1 VLARLLLLIG
11 LSLSVFFEATPAS
24 AARPA
29 PADPAKS
36 DAAAADP
43 REEEKVAP
51 DSPRAAVV
59 EFERLV
65 RAGDYAGAARYL
77 DLTGVAPDVD
87 GPTLARHLKEVLN
100 RRLWLD
106 PSKLSPE
113 SHGNTNDNQ
122 AADREQ
128 LGAIRGASGKLEPVT
143 LVRKSYRAGSHWLF
157 ASATV
162 AQIEGWYEHLESV
175 WLTEHL
181 PKPLMKMGP
190 RLLRWWQWIA
200 LLPLLVLAWAVSYA
214 ITRLVRAVAVR
225 ILSEHDAM
233 AAHQLHGPV
242 TLAVTVGC
250 VYVALPWLGLYQP
263 AAELIVRWCSA
274 FMLVALFWALWRAV
288 ELSRR
293 SVSSSRWARDSLS
306 AHALLSVGAR
316 LAKFAV
322 GAAAVVIVLSRL
334 GYEATTIITGLGI
347 GGVALALAAQKTVEN
362 LFGTF
367 SLAIDQPFREGDNIK
382 VDGIEGLV
390 EAVGLRSTRIR
401 TADRTV
407 ITIPNGKLADMRV
420 ETISRQDR
428 LRFFC
433 ALGLSHGASPQIERI
448 VSQLKDLLAGEPLVA
463 KATIAARVVAL
474 TDSAMNVEVSA
485 MLDTIDGGK
494 FMDAKERLLIGILRT
509 VEAAGA
515 RLAHPLRTV
524 LVSHDE
530 SGASVGSGSPPA
542 PR

>member
-1 VLARLLLLIG
+1 MA
-11 LSLSVFFEATPAS
+11 
-24 AARPA
+24 A
-29 PADPAKS
+29 PAGTPPGPVKT

-43 REEEKVAP
+43 DEQEKVAP

-65 RAGDYAGAARYL
+65 RSGDYAGAARYL

-87 GPTLARHLKEVLN
+87 GQTLARHLREVLN

-106 PSKLSPE
+106 RSKLSPE

-157 ASATV
+157 SAATV

-175 WLTEHL
+175 WLTEHV
-181 PKPLMKMGP
+181 PEPLMKMGP

-200 LLPLLVLAWAVSYA
+200 LLPLLIVAWAVSYV
-214 ITRLVRAVAVR
+214 ITRVARAVAVR
-225 ILSEHDAM
+225 IFSERKAT

-242 TLAVTVGC
+242 TLAVTVSC
-250 VYVALPWLGLYQP
+250 VYAALPWLGLYQP
-263 AAELIVRWCSA
+263 AAELVVRWCSA
-274 FMLVALFWALWRAV
+274 FMLLALFWALWRGV
-288 ELSRR
+288 DLSRR

-306 AHALLSVGAR
+306 AHALLSLGAR

-367 SLAIDQPFREGDNIK
+367 SLALDQPFREGDNIK

-390 EAVGLRSTRIR
+390 EVIGLRSTRIR
-401 TADRTV
+401 TLDRTV
-407 ITIPNGKLADMRV
+407 ISIPNGKLADMRV
-420 ETISRQDR
+420 ETISRHDR

-433 ALGLSHGASPQIERI
+433 ALGLAHGASEQVVQIS
-448 VSQLKDLLAGEPLVA
+448 SQLKDLLAAEPLVV
-463 KATIAARVVAL
+463 KSTIAARLVAL
-474 TDSAMNVEVSA
+474 TDSAMNIEVSA
-485 MLDTIDGGK
+485 MLDTIDAGK

-515 RLAHPLRTV
+515 KLAHPLRSV
-524 LVSHDE
+524 LVSHD
-530 SGASVGSGSPPA
+530 ASAPSAGNGPPPV